1 VETLLSLKVC
11 WLNKGDKMTDK
22 IPNYKGERM
31 LQKAEKLNSF
41 WAYSTAELPQDK
53 QLLLLDNVQF
63 IYELALAQLELQ
75 SLRVSFEVTNG
86 LREFKLLETK
96 DEEILR
102 RKLAY
107 FKFVKGKPTDYFQI
121 IQKNRTRSVN
131 QYLTHWIYPYKG
143 KFHPQMIRALMNIIG
158 LNQGD
163 TVLDPFIGSGTTAVE
178 AQLLGI
184 NCIGIDISPLCVLQ
198 SRVKTESI
206 DVLPQIRE
214 WKEEVTKRTR
224 PSLFNLDGKT
234 IDDAINLISDERVRD
249 FYRMAKLVAISD
261 NARRGREFTNAF
273 LKNLELMIS
282 SVSDYVEIVKKLNLK
297 LGKMDIKAGD
307 SRALPLKKESVDGI
321 VTSPPY
327 SIALDYVSNDAH
339 ALKELGYDLLEIR
352 EEFVGVRGKGQTR
365 IDLYNE
371 DMKKSLKEMFRVLK
385 PKKYAVIVI
394 GNATYMGQEV
404 KTVEFT
410 IDYAEKIGF
419 KLVKNIDKIIFGLYN
434 VMQKENILIFQKEGT
449 Q

>member
-1 VETLLSLKVC
+1 
-11 WLNKGDKMTDK
+11 MTDK

-31 LQKAEKLNSF
+31 LQRAGKLDFF
-41 WAYSTAELPQDK
+41 WAYRNEELPRDE

-198 SRVKTESI
+198 TRVKTESI

-261 NARRGREFTNAF
+261 NDRRGREFTNAF

-371 DMKKSLKEMFRVLK
+371 DMKESLEEMFRVLK

-394 GNATYMGQEV
+394 GNATYLGQEV

-410 IDYAEKIGF
+410 IDYAENVGF
-419 KLVKNIDKIIFGLYN
+419 KLAKNIDKIIFGLYN
-434 VMQKENILIFQKEGT
+434 VMQKVLWRLYYGFRPAT
-449 Q
+449 SFSY

>member
-1 VETLLSLKVC
+1 
-11 WLNKGDKMTDK
+11 MTNE
-22 IPNYKGERM
+22 IQNFKGERM
-31 LQKAEKLNSF
+31 LQRAKELDSF
-41 WAYSTAELPQDK
+41 WAYNTDELPKDK

-75 SLRVSFEVTNG
+75 SLGVRFEVTNG
-86 LREFKLLETK
+86 LREFKLIETK
-96 DEEILR
+96 NEEELQK
-102 RKLAY
+102 KLAY
-107 FKFVKGKPTDYFQI
+107 FKFVKGKPTYYFQI

-143 KFHPQMIRALMNIIG
+143 KFHPQMIRALLNITG
-158 LNQGD
+158 LGWGN

-184 NCIGIDISPLCVLQ
+184 NCLGIDVSPLCVLQ
-198 SRVKTESI
+198 SKVKTESI

-214 WKEEVTKRTR
+214 WKEEITKRIK
-224 PSLFNLDGKT
+224 PSLFNLEGKT
-234 IDDAINLISDERVRD
+234 IDDAINLIPDEKAKN

-261 NARRGREFTNAF
+261 NARRGREFSNAF
-273 LKNLELMIS
+273 LKNLEVMIS
-282 SVSDYVEIVKKLNLK
+282 SVSDYIEIIKKLNLK
-297 LGKMDIKAGD
+297 LGKMDIKTGD
-307 SRALPLKKESVDGI
+307 SRALPLNKESIDGI

-327 SIALDYVSNDAH
+327 SIALDYVLNDAH
-339 ALKELGYDLLEIR
+339 ALKELGYDLSEIR

-371 DMKKSLKEMFRVLK
+371 DMKKSLEEMFRVLK

-410 IDYAEKIGF
+410 INYAEKIGF

-434 VMQKENILIFQKEGT
+434 VMQKENILVFQNV
-449 Q
+449 